1 MRNKARMC
9 GFHQNDVYYSIGNT
23 VQRYSE
29 ARGHKINVGLP
40 RKIREQAQSN
50 LRLEQEVS

>member
-9 GFHQNDVYYSIGNT
+9 GFHQNDVFYSIGST

-50 LRLEQEVS
+50 LRLE